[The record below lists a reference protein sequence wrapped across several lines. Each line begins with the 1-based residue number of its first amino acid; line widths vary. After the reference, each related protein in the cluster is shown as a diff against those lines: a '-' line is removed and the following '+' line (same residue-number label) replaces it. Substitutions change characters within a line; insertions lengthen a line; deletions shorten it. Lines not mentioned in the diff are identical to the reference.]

1 MFDSKTEIELSMD
14 NGQRKVVVRWPT
26 DAEWID
32 RTRLRK
38 FTIRRLGRG
47 VSENV
52 PPEPIE
58 SDVKL
63 YNAIALNG
71 APPVTP
77 AEAGFLLDQMG
88 QAQVTG
94 VRVEGDDAIVE
105 VQILTGEAIHRMRLP
120 KADQVQQFRR
130 ASFRLFDLPYG
141 QQQFQLNPDAG
152 GRLYDACNGSSED
165 YVGAVP
171 VIHKDV
177 VARNVVDFIEREM
190 GPRPHE
196 NF

>member
-1 MFDSKTEIELSMD
+1 MFDSTTEIELSMD

-26 DAEWID
+26 DAEWVD
-32 RTRLRK
+32 RVRLRK

-63 YNAIALNG
+63 YQAIALNG

-77 AEAGFLLDQMG
+77 AEAGFLLDQIS
-88 QAQVTG
+88 QASVTG
-94 VRVEGDDAIVE
+94 VRVEGEEAIVDL
-105 VQILTGEAIHRMRLP
+105 QILTGEAVHRMQLP
-120 KADQVQQFRR
+120 KMDRVQQFRR
-130 ASFRLFDLPYG
+130 SAFRLFDLPYG
-141 QQQFQLNPDAG
+141 QQQFQINVDAG
-152 GRLYDACNGSSED
+152 GRLYDDCHGSSVD
-165 YVGAVP
+165 YVGPVP
-171 VIHKDV
+171 VVHKDA
-177 VARNVVDFIEREM
+177 VARSVIDFIEREM